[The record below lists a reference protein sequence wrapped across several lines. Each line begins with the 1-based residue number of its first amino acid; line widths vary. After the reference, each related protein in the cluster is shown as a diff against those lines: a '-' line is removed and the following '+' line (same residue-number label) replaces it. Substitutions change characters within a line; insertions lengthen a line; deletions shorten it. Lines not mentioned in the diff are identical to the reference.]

1 MVSFDEIKAKAKKQ
15 MDLIKEK
22 TGVDPRIILGIL
34 LGAIILTTC
43 GCFERY
49 ITALVGIVLPCYWSL
64 KALDSN
70 EAGDDVQWLTYWV
83 VYGAFTFI
91 DLFAHIILKIIPFYF
106 VLKLIF
112 LIWCFMPN
120 TRGAEI
126 IYNKIIREPFKK
138 YEAYIDKK
146 IKKAGKKIG
155 KAVGIIKKKAKD
167 KVAENQENILKA
179 GLEAGKA
186 LNDIAN
192 SQPQES
198 KNEEPTE
205 STRFK
210 DE

>member
-22 TGVDPRIILGIL
+22 TGIDPRIILGIL
-34 LGAIILTTC
+34 LAAIILTTC

-49 ITALVGIVLPCYWSL
+49 ITALVGTILPCYWSL

-70 EAGDDVQWLTYWV
+70 VAGDDAQWLTYWV
-83 VYGAFTFI
+83 VYGAFTFF

-106 VLKLIF
+106 VLKLVF

-120 TRGAEI
+120 TRGAEV
-126 IYNKIIREPFKK
+126 IYKKIIREPFKK

-167 KVAENQENILKA
+167 KVAENKDNILKA
-179 GLEAGKA
+179 GLEAGKV
-186 LNDIAN
+186 LNDMSN
-192 SQPQES
+192 SQPQT
-198 KNEEPTE
+198 EEPTE
-205 STRFK
+205 QTRFK